1 MEDFEKK
8 LIKNAEKM
16 QIVEAGSKQIAQ
28 ETAVVL
34 KNLVEGKIDK
44 EEAKRLAAEIVDAF
58 INTLS

>member
-1 MEDFEKK
+1 MDDFEKK
-8 LIKNAEKM
+8 MIKNEEKT

-34 KNLVEGKIDK
+34 KRLVEGEIDK
-44 EEAKRLAAEIVDAF
+44 DEAKRQASEIVDSF